1 MKVFAISDLHLST
14 VHPKPMDIFGDH
26 WANHVERLSKE
37 WSETVSPGDL
47 VLVPGD
53 ISWAKELDEAI
64 PDLEWIHQLP
74 GLKILLKGNHDYW
87 WHSATKV
94 RQILPSSLMI
104 LQYDA
109 IKIRSLGI
117 GGTRG
122 WILPGASEYN
132 SRENDGKDQLV
143 YTREIGRLMRSLE
156 ALVKL
161 KTEIRLVM
169 CHYPPLWT
177 TQPDTEIT
185 ALLEQYQVNFCV
197 YGHIHHPADIPFFE
211 GHHRGVEYWLVA
223 CDYLQFRP
231 RLICEL

>member
-26 WANHVERLSKE
+26 WANHVARLHEE
-37 WSETVSPGDL
+37 WSTAISSDDL

-53 ISWAKELDEAI
+53 ISWAKDLEEAI
-64 PDLEWIHQLP
+64 PDLEWIDKLP
-74 GLKILLKGNHDYW
+74 GRKILLKGNHDYW
-87 WHSATKV
+87 WQSATKV
-94 RQILPSSLMI
+94 RQALPSSLMI

-109 IKIRSLGI
+109 IKIGSLGI

-122 WILPGASEYN
+122 WILPDTSQ
-132 SRENDGKDQLV
+132 RDGEKDRLV

-177 TQPDTEIT
+177 LHLDTEIT

-197 YGHIHHPADIPFFE
+197 YGHIHHPVDVPYFE

-223 CDYLQFRP
+223 CDSLQFRP